1 MNRIGLFF
9 GYPTRRPDPNAL
21 IHCFQVEL
29 DEHPTA
35 GLPHG
40 QAIIGTTSFFRQNGV
55 QIAGGFEP
63 LQGKKGS
70 IALDRSGPWV
80 WHELTVKVLNN
91 EIAVSVDKK
100 KAEPFNIAWL
110 EKTSPE
116 IAGSLN
122 PRGALGIWV
131 SNGLGQFK
139 EANIVAY
146 PESDH

>member
-1 MNRIGLFF
+1 M
-9 GYPTRRPDPNAL
+9 PSAL
-21 IHCFQVEL
+21 IHFFQVEV

-35 GLPHG
+35 DICPM
-40 QAIIGTTSFFRQNGV
+40 ARRSSEPRASFVKTACKYREAFR
-55 QIAGGFEP
+55 AP
-63 LQGKKGS
+63 QGKKGS

-100 KAEPFNIAWL
+100 KAEPFNMAWL